1 MSALNDHII
10 LIQSK
15 LQQLLKQYELLQK
28 QQQEDKVSIQK
39 LEAALK
45 EKETAAEQLLEQN
58 LLLKAS
64 VTEMDPTDKKLLEQ
78 KIQLYIKNIDQCIS
92 QLSQ

>member
-15 LQQLLKQYELLQK
+15 LHQLLKQYELLQK
-28 QQQEDKVSIQK
+28 QQETDKISIQK
-39 LEAALK
+39 LETALK
-45 EKETAAEQLLEQN
+45 EKETVTEQLLQQN

-64 VTEMDPTDKKLLEQ
+64 VTDMNAADKKLLEQ
-78 KIQLYIKNIDQCIS
+78 KIQLYIKNIDKCIS

>member
-28 QQQEDKVSIQK
+28 QQQTDKINIQK
-39 LEAALK
+39 LEASLK
-45 EKETAAEQLLEQN
+45 EKDTAAEQLLEQN

-64 VTEMDPTDKKLLEQ
+64 ISDMDPADKKLLEQ
-78 KIQLYIKNIDQCIS
+78 KIQLYIKNIDTCIS

>member
-1 MSALNDHII
+1 LSALNDHII